1 MQRSAPKRDTLT
13 APDGKINPART
24 QLLRSGGEPAILPE
38 NCIAMTTTREL
49 AIPIPHEEIAAFCR
63 KWGIKRL
70 SFFGSIV
77 RDDFDPER
85 SDVDVLVELRPD
97 TKARGLA
104 YFGAEIELSEI
115 FGRKVDLLQATE
127 LSRWMIKD
135 VLAEAIEEYD
145 EAS

>member
-1 MQRSAPKRDTLT
+1 M
-13 APDGKINPART
+13 PA
-24 QLLRSGGEPAILPE
+24 
-38 NCIAMTTTREL
+38 TREL

-97 TKARGLA
+97 TKARGLE

-115 FGRKVDLLQATE
+115 FGRKVDLLQRTE

-135 VLAEAIEEYD
+135 VLAEAVEEYD
-145 EAS
+145 EAP

>member
-1 MQRSAPKRDTLT
+1 MATPH
-13 APDGKINPART
+13 
-24 QLLRSGGEPAILPE
+24 
-38 NCIAMTTTREL
+38 EL
-49 AIPIPHEEIAAFCR
+49 AIPIPHGEIAAFCQ
-63 KWGIKRL
+63 KWGIRRL

-104 YFGAEIELSEI
+104 FFGAERELSEI
-115 FGRKVDLLQATE
+115 FDGRKVEMMTGVRDSVRPYVE
-127 LSRWMIKD
+127 PDI
-135 VLAEAIEEYD
+135 VVEYD

>member
-1 MQRSAPKRDTLT
+1 MA
-13 APDGKINPART
+13 
-24 QLLRSGGEPAILPE
+24 
-38 NCIAMTTTREL
+38 TTREL
-49 AIPIPHEEIAAFCR
+49 AIPIPHEAIAAFCR

-104 YFGAEIELSEI
+104 FFGAERELASI
-115 FGRKVDLLQATE
+115 FGGREVEMSTSVRDSVWPYVKPDIVVE
-127 LSRWMIKD
+127 Y
-135 VLAEAIEEYD
+135 VEEN
-145 EAS
+145 

>member
-1 MQRSAPKRDTLT
+1 MPTV
-13 APDGKINPART
+13 
-24 QLLRSGGEPAILPE
+24 
-38 NCIAMTTTREL
+38 REL

-85 SDVDVLVELRPD
+85 SDVDVLVELKPD

-104 YFGAEIELSEI
+104 FFGAEIELSEI
-115 FGRKVDLLQATE
+115 FGRKVELLQPTE
-127 LSRWMIKD
+127 ISRWMIKD

>member
-1 MQRSAPKRDTLT
+1 MA
-13 APDGKINPART
+13 
-24 QLLRSGGEPAILPE
+24 
-38 NCIAMTTTREL
+38 TTHEL

-104 YFGAEIELSEI
+104 FFGAEIELSEI
-115 FGRKVDLLQATE
+115 FGRKVDLLQPTE
-127 LSRWMIKD
+127 LSRWVIKE

>member
-1 MQRSAPKRDTLT
+1 
-13 APDGKINPART
+13 
-24 QLLRSGGEPAILPE
+24 
-38 NCIAMTTTREL
+38 MTTIREL

-85 SDVDVLVELRPD
+85 SDVDVLVEYRKDEGP
-97 TKARGLA
+97 RGFQIFTAERELA
-104 YFGAEIELSEI
+104 EI
-115 FGRKVDLLQATE
+115 FGRKVDLCEPVE

-135 VLAEAIEEYD
+135 VLAESVDEYV
-145 EAS
+145 EAV